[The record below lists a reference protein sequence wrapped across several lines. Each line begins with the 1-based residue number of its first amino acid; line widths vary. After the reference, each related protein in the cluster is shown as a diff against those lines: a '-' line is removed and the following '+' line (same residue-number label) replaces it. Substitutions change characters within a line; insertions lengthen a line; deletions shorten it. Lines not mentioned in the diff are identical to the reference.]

1 MEIDAHDLIN
11 YRKVQISWKI
21 KSLYRKEHASFFFE
35 KNKQS
40 WQYGLEDALLAN
52 QFSLG
57 NKKNKTFFFI
67 QNVCLVG
74 THVCTTI
81 IESIRKSSF

>member
-57 NKKNKTFFFI
+57 NNKKLNIFLFEMY
-67 QNVCLVG
+67 VLLALMYVP
-74 THVCTTI
+74 
-81 IESIRKSSF
+81 RSSNR

>member
-57 NKKNKTFFFI
+57 NKKNKT
-67 QNVCLVG
+67 
-74 THVCTTI
+74 
-81 IESIRKSSF
+81 SFYLKCMSCWHSCMYHDHRIDKEI